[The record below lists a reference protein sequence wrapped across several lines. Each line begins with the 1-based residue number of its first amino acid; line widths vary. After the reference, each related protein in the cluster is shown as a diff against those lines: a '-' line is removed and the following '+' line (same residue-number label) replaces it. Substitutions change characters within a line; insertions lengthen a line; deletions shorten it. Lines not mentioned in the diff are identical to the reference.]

1 MTMGDQNAPVPSRP
15 LEDTLPLIESLLKQV
30 IRFGGFELKFVI
42 SKRAPGGEQFETPE
56 YVVDFS
62 GADADLLVEKNGT
75 LLDSLEYLVLK
86 AVRLEEDRYTKIT
99 IDSRGWRRLR
109 AEELKLT
116 ARVAAERVIETGDA
130 FPLNPMSPR
139 ERRIV
144 HLALRDQPQV
154 RTESE
159 GTGPERKVVILSASP
174 SPVRRPSPP
183 FRKRR

>member
-1 MTMGDQNAPVPSRP
+1 MEDLNTPGPSRP
-15 LEDTLPLIESLLKQV
+15 LEDTLPLIESLLKQL
-30 IRFGGFELKFVI
+30 IRLGGFALEFAIEKSVPGEEEFE
-42 SKRAPGGEQFETPE
+42 APQ

-62 GADADLLVEKNGT
+62 GTDADLLVEKNAT
-75 LLDSLEYLVLK
+75 LLDAFKYVVLK
-86 AVRLEEDRYTKIT
+86 AVRLEEYLYTKIT
-99 IDSRGWRRLR
+99 FDCQGWRRLR

-116 ARVAAERVIETGDA
+116 ARVAAEKVMETGDP

-154 RTESE
+154 RTMSE
-159 GTGPERKVVILSASP
+159 GTGPERRVVILPVSP
-174 SPVRRPSPP
+174 PARRPSPP